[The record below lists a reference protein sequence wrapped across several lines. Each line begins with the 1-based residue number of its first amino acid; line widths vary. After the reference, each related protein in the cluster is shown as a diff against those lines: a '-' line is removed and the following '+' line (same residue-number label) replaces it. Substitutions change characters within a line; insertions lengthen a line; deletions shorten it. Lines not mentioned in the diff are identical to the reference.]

1 MAHAC
6 LSLQDTRVYRK
17 AKRPVAESAN
27 LCIDKR
33 GEERCALIPQ
43 DLQPLVE
50 TTTTTTTAT
59 ATTTTTTTVAVCK
72 PALKIGLRV
81 VEQCGD
87 ASNGTAVRGERGG
100 GKWDK
105 GVRKGEKGERE
116 IRVKR
121 REGVGEGV
129 QAKVTITTQIHWHP
143 QTHMHTHTHNHAHI
157 HNCCE

>member
-116 IRVKR
+116 TLGENKKNEKHCANIGKSNWKYWAKIR
-121 REGVGEGV
+121 
-129 QAKVTITTQIHWHP
+129 KVMGNTGRK
-143 QTHMHTHTHNHAHI
+143 
-157 HNCCE
+157 